1 MYSLALVMVSLRV
14 LPGRSAETL
23 RNALLSMW
31 AMLRL
36 LLTVQGPRRVHSEL
50 ESGRVL

>member
-1 MYSLALVMVSLRV
+1 MLVMVSLRV

-23 RNALLSMW
+23 RSVLLSTC
-31 AMLRL
+31 AMLKL
-36 LLTVQGPRRVHSEL
+36 LLTVQGPRRVHFEL